1 MPQELN
7 TAQDALRHVLVALGD
22 RLEHAVAGVPE
33 AFDDFDVG
41 SDTRRPIE
49 IVRHLRGLLRFTTA
63 LWRGTEPEAPEPEAW
78 DDELAAF
85 RVELRDLDELLRAV
99 PTPAGPTPAAKIL
112 QGPLLDALTHVGQLL
127 TLRRLAGAPV
137 ARRRYFLVDMAEL
150 DAPEAEE
157 REGRRGAGG

>member
-1 MPQELN
+1 MPTDLN

-22 RLEHAVAGVPE
+22 RFEHAVSGAPE

-41 SDTRRPIE
+41 HDTRRPIE
-49 IVRHLRGLLRFTTA
+49 IVRHLRGNLRFAAA
-63 LWRGTEPEAPEPEAW
+63 LWGDTDPEALEPEAW

-85 RVELRDLDELLRAV
+85 RVELRELDALLRAL
-99 PTPAGPTPAAKIL
+99 PTPTGPTPTAKIL

-137 ARRRYFLVDMAEL
+137 PPRRYARVDMAEL
-150 DAPEAEE
+150 DAPPS
-157 REGRRGAGG
+157 